1 MSDRR
6 TLLFELGSEE
16 LPPKALLRLSEALRA
31 EVVEGLGN
39 AGLAHGVVETYATPR
54 RLAVIIRD
62 LSGAQADREV
72 ERRGPAVQAAFDED
86 GQPRPA
92 VLGFARS
99 CGVEVEA
106 LERMETPKGTWLV
119 HRFLQQGQTV
129 AEIFPALLTAALDRL
144 PIPKRMRWGALD
156 EQFVRPVHWLVLM
169 FGDEVIPFSIF
180 ELTSGR
186 VTYGHRFHAPE
197 ALSLAHA
204 DDYPSL
210 LEGQGHV
217 LPSFPERRER
227 IRRQLVA
234 CATELGGQA
243 VIDPALLDE
252 VTGMIEWP
260 LAVVGHF
267 DERFLEV
274 PHEALISAMKGHQ
287 KYFHVVSDA
296 GELMPAFV
304 TISNI
309 ESRDPDVVRSGNE
322 RVIRPRLADA
332 EFFWQQD
339 CAHPL
344 FDHVEA
350 LKRVLFQKALGTLHD
365 KSERIVALAA
375 HIATALGGDAEMA
388 RRASVLAKC
397 DLLTGM
403 VGEFPEL
410 QGTMGCYYARH
421 DGEQEAVAL
430 ALEEQ
435 YRPRFAGDELPA
447 SHTGRALAIADK
459 LDTLVGIFAIGQ
471 APTGDRD
478 PFALRRSALGILRMM
493 VEDGLALDLVELI
506 EVAATAY
513 DAQGLVVTSD
523 VRESVFGFMID
534 RLRAYFAD
542 RDVDADVFEAVRL
555 CRPTAPVDFAV
566 RANAVAAFRSLP
578 EAAGLARANKR
589 IRNILR
595 KAGEAIPEQVDARL
609 FQEAAEQDLA
619 SAMSG
624 LDDRIGPL
632 LEQGRYGEVLEHLA
646 GLHGPVDAYFD
657 AVMVMADDAGLR
669 ANRLAQLQALS
680 NMFLQVADISAL
692 QQAG

>member
-16 LPPKALLRLSEALRA
+16 LPPKALFRLSEALRI
-31 EVVEGLGN
+31 EIVDGLSK
-39 AGLAHGVVETYATPR
+39 AGLEYGEVEVYATPR
-54 RLAVIIRD
+54 RLAVLVKD
-62 LSGAQADREV
+62 LSGAQSDREV
-72 ERRGPAVQAAFDED
+72 ERRGPALQAAFDED
-86 GQPRPA
+86 GMPRPA

-99 CGVEVEA
+99 CGVEVED
-106 LERMETPKGTWLV
+106 LERLETPKGTWLK

-129 AEIFPALLTAALDRL
+129 AELLPALLTTALERL
-144 PIPKRMRWGALD
+144 PIPKRMRWGALE

-169 FGDEVIPFSIF
+169 FGEEVIPFSIF
-180 ELTSGR
+180 GVTSDR

-197 ALSLAHA
+197 DLSLAHA
-204 DDYPSL
+204 DDYAAV

-217 LPSFPERRER
+217 MPSFSDRRER
-227 IRRQLVA
+227 IRAQIEA
-234 CATELGGQA
+234 CAGELGGRA

-267 DERFLEV
+267 DQRFLNV

-287 KYFHVVSDA
+287 KYFHVVSDG
-296 GELMPAFV
+296 GELIPAFV

-309 ESRDPDVVRSGNE
+309 ESRDSGIVRSGNE

-332 EFFWQQD
+332 AFFWQQD

-344 FDHVEA
+344 SDHVEA
-350 LKRVLFQKALGTLHD
+350 LKRVLFQKTLGTLHD
-365 KSERIVALAA
+365 KSERLVALAA
-375 HIATALGGDAEMA
+375 NIATALGDDAEA
-388 RRASVLAKC
+388 AQRAAVLAKC

-410 QGTMGCYYARH
+410 QGIMGRYYAHH
-421 DGEQEAVAL
+421 DGEPDSVAQ

-435 YRPRFAGDELPA
+435 YRPRFAGDELPK
-447 SHTGRALAIADK
+447 SNTGRALAIADK

-493 VEDGLALDLVELI
+493 VEAELPLDLVEI
-506 EVAATAY
+506 IDVAAGAY
-513 DAQGLVVTSD
+513 ETQGLTVD
-523 VRESVFGFMID
+523 KEIREAVFGFMVD

-542 RDVDADVFEAVRL
+542 QGVEPDVFEAVRL
-555 CRPTAPVDFAV
+555 CRPTAPVDFAARV
-566 RANAVAAFRSLP
+566 RAVAAFRSLP
-578 EAAGLARANKR
+578 EAVGLAQANKR

-595 KAGEAIPEQVDARL
+595 KSSESIPGQVDAGL
-609 FQEAAEQDLA
+609 FQETAEQVLA
-619 SAMSG
+619 DAMSG
-624 LDDRIGPL
+624 LDGQLSPL
-632 LEQGRYGEVLEHLA
+632 LAQSRYGDVLELLA
-646 GLHGPVDAYFD
+646 GLHGPVDAYFE